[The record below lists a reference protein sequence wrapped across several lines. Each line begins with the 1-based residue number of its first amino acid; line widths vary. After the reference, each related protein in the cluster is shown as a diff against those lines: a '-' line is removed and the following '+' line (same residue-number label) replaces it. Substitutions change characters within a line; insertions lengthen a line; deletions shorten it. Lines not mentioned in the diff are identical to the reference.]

1 MSSSSDPLGNC
12 LSILRRMPPSRIE
25 DDLNGLVNLFPDYE
39 DELLQ
44 RVDQPLMTEQDT
56 LYKDESDPS
65 VTSKPFLL
73 CDYNRDGD
81 SYRSPWSNTYF
92 PPLDDGILP
101 SKALRKIEMEMNE
114 LVKFYT
120 DMYYEGGIS
129 SVYLWEN
136 DEDEGADDDAEVRDF
151 AGCVCIK
158 KDVVD
163 NQYVSLG
170 TWNSIHVVEAN
181 VTGKDTA
188 SYKLTTTIL
197 LQMNI
202 AGEEKVGKSN
212 LSGNVTR
219 QMERKD
225 IPWNKSCPHV
235 FNIGQMI
242 EDMENSARNSLDDIY
257 LSKSTEILSSIR
269 TSSDQLDGALNQH
282 TQMLRNAVSKHGAT
296 RKIDTEI

>member
-1 MSSSSDPLGNC
+1 MN
-12 LSILRRMPPSRIE
+12 ILYTFFYQIWH
-25 DDLNGLVNLFPDYE
+25 VNYHH
-39 DELLQ
+39 LL
-44 RVDQPLMTEQDT
+44 DT

-170 TWNSIHVVEAN
+170 
-181 VTGKDTA
+181 K
-188 SYKLTTTIL
+188 
-197 LQMNI
+197 
-202 AGEEKVGKSN
+202 
-212 LSGNVTR
+212 
-219 QMERKD
+219 
-225 IPWNKSCPHV
+225 
-235 FNIGQMI
+235 FNYLPVLYLMI
-242 EDMENSARNSLDDIY
+242 
-257 LSKSTEILSSIR
+257 
-269 TSSDQLDGALNQH
+269 
-282 TQMLRNAVSKHGAT
+282 
-296 RKIDTEI
+296 